1 MAFKHYLILFLS
13 LLIVG
18 CAEVGS
24 ISGGPKD
31 EIAPKI
37 IRTTT
42 LNGTTNFKSQL
53 IEITFDE
60 FVQLNKPTE
69 SIFLVPKHA
78 QLEAQ
83 LIKKTLKIKLSNE
96 LEKNTTYT
104 LYLNGAVED
113 VTEGNDSLIQFTFS
127 TGPKLDSLK
136 FSARTLDAFSN
147 QTKSKVTVG
156 LFDSLNAE
164 NPIYFGQSDQAGLIT
179 LSAIKEGTYYCK
191 AFDDKNKDL
200 QIQKD
205 EAQDWIFEPIIIN
218 ENPGDTL
225 ILALSSPLQPDKI
238 KNPKVLS
245 PGLIGLHVPI
255 GIGIDK
261 ISLNG
266 TDCLPNHYWRQNED
280 SLLIVI
286 GNRTEN
292 EFQLIVN
299 SDSFNLRR
307 LEKNKLVKLNPK
319 NTTNEKEISNV
330 SHFEVMDLIESIDSG
345 KIVVLKLPDSLRISY
360 IVSFEQNRLSI
371 QPKDKAV
378 RKYNVIFKEGSVTG
392 LTGKKSN
399 LSKIEIVS
407 KEEREF
413 GSLNVKLSQF
423 IESGFL
429 QILNKDKVID
439 EQKITSSDK
448 PIVFTRLNPGDYTF
462 RIIEDSNK
470 NGKWDP
476 ISPEKKLKSE
486 RVLQFSNPI
495 KVRANWEV
503 ETLLEL
509 KN

>member
-1 MAFKHYLILFLS
+1 M
-13 LLIVG
+13 
-18 CAEVGS
+18 
-24 ISGGPKD
+24 
-31 EIAPKI
+31 
-37 IRTTT
+37 
-42 LNGTTNFKSQL
+42 
-53 IEITFDE
+53 
-60 FVQLNKPTE
+60 
-69 SIFLVPKHA
+69 
-78 QLEAQ
+78 
-83 LIKKTLKIKLSNE
+83 
-96 LEKNTTYT
+96 
-104 LYLNGAVED
+104 
-113 VTEGNDSLIQFTFS
+113 
-127 TGPKLDSLK
+127 
-136 FSARTLDAFSN
+136 
-147 QTKSKVTVG
+147 
-156 LFDSLNAE
+156 
-164 NPIYFGQSDQAGLIT
+164 
-179 LSAIKEGTYYCK
+179 
-191 AFDDKNKDL
+191 
-200 QIQKD
+200 
-205 EAQDWIFEPIIIN
+205 
-218 ENPGDTL
+218 
-225 ILALSSPLQPDKI
+225 QPDKI

-255 GIGIDK
+255 GIPIDN

-392 LTGKKSN
+392 LTGKKST
-399 LSKIEIVS
+399 LSKIEIAS

-413 GSLNVKLSQF
+413 GSLNVKLSQI

-439 EQKITSSDK
+439 EQKITSSNK
-448 PIVFTRLNPGDYTF
+448 PIVFTRLNTGDYTF

-476 ISPEKKLKSE
+476 ISPEKRLKSE